1 MALSRSE
8 HVYAAEETTF
18 GTLKIPVATDAV
30 KVVNPGP
37 TLKGNQAVI
46 RGNEKTGS
54 RSQAPPL
61 PCGSI
66 AGTADLNIY
75 VEPSGTAGTAPDGKA
90 VYKNLM
96 GAEEI
101 VNTTVTSAASGS
113 SITLASASGVHAGTI
128 LGIGTEM
135 RPVASLAGNVATMGA
150 PFTAT
155 PSGGALVKG
164 VNYVLKDPVPSSLS
178 VFSYITDLPHVSLGT
193 VFNQGTF
200 SFQDELAH
208 LALTGIGTD
217 VIDQTIPAEPTPI
230 YTGTPIAKGCGKAF
244 LNGVASDLLDF
255 TATINNGDEAR
266 QIPVGKTVASGI
278 SRGLR
283 VISLTFVVYLDSVT
297 KNLFGIA
304 KNRTNQT
311 VFLQIGDVAGKMF
324 SLWFPQ
330 IILQTPDIDKTP
342 PEVQMSFT
350 GDAWGYVNEEMV
362 IAFG

>member
-18 GTLKIPVATDAV
+18 GTLKVPIATDAV

-37 TLKGNQAVI
+37 ALKGTQAVI

-54 RSQAPPL
+54 RSQSPPL
-61 PCGSI
+61 RCGSI
-66 AGTADLNIY
+66 AGTCDLAFY

-101 VNTTVTSAASGS
+101 VNTTVTSAVSGS
-113 SITLASASGVHAGTI
+113 NITLASATGIHAGSI
-128 LGIGTEM
+128 LGIGAEM
-135 RPVASLAGNVATMGA
+135 RPVASLAGNVATMAVPFSTTPAGA
-150 PFTAT
+150 ST
-155 PSGGALVKG
+155 VKA
-164 VNYVLKDPVPSSLS
+164 VNYVLKDPVASSLS
-178 VFSYITDLPHVSLGT
+178 VFSYISDLPLVSLGT

-208 LALTGIGTD
+208 LALGGLGTD
-217 VIDQTIPAEPTPI
+217 VTDQGIPAEPTPV

-255 TATINNGDEAR
+255 TSTINNGDEAR
-266 QIPVGKTVASGI
+266 QIPVGKTVTSGI

-283 VISLTFVVYLDSVT
+283 VISLTFIVYLDSVT

-304 KNRTNQT
+304 KNRTSQT
-311 VFLQIGDVAGKMF
+311 VFIQVGDVAGKIF

-330 IILQTPDIDKTP
+330 IILQTPDVDKTP

-350 GDAWGYVNEEMV
+350 GDAWGYTNEEMV